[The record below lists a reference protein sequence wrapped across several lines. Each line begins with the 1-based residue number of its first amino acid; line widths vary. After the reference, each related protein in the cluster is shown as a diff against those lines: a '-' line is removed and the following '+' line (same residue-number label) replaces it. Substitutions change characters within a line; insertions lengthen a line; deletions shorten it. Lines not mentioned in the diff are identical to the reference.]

1 MKMSRR
7 FSRVLLTGATLL
19 LASILLFLYLKSSTN
34 QNAAFIESRDLIAQ
48 IKQLNAQWETEVLK
62 ARVAINHNY
71 DSLVSP
77 LTEMTS
83 LWGRFETIVPNHGR
97 NNSEQWQASHDAYLN
112 ALKEKTRLVEQFK
125 SHNAVLRNSEAFLS
139 TAEDDIQGQ
148 LAHLSDDDKLL
159 LQNIA
164 TDTYDLLLSGLAFA
178 QASSNDK
185 AADILVGLNKL
196 AVNKER
202 LPVELHA
209 PIEILSNHIAL
220 ILREQPVVNALL
232 VKIAAIPVAERLDDI
247 TKLLNS
253 DQQQDDIIDQRYD
266 FYTLVFSTLLV
277 ILLLYLAIRL
287 QRSFAVI
294 NRVNKDLQVSNEGL
308 EQRVEERTREL
319 KDTQSELL
327 DTARQAGM
335 AEIATNVLHNVGNV
349 LNSVNIS
356 ADLVTRKLR
365 TSKALGL
372 GKAMQLI
379 NEHSHDLGEFIT
391 RDEKGKLLP
400 GYLNQLVDAIAVE
413 QQSIT
418 EELALL
424 SKSVDH
430 IKDIVATQQSYA
442 GASSLLEP
450 LHVSD
455 LFEDALRMNFGALTR
470 HHVKVVKDYSDVPRV
485 MGDKHRLLLIL
496 INLISN
502 AKYAMSDLSDRP
514 RQMTLGVKVVDN
526 ATLQVSVKDEGEG
539 IAPENMT
546 RIFAHGFTTRKEGH
560 GFGLH
565 SCALAAIEMNGHLTA
580 HSDGPGKG
588 ALFTLQIPLIN
599 AEVKHEQPVEPASN
613 EAKRTLPGGFQ
624 PGVAAGQSATGPRIN
639 PEHRR
644 Q

>member
-7 FSRVLLTGATLL
+7 FSQVLLTGTTLL
-19 LASILLFLYLKSSTN
+19 LASTLVFLYHLSSTD
-34 QNAAFIESRDLIAQ
+34 QASAYVESRDLIRH
-48 IKQLNAQWETEVLK
+48 IKQLDSQWETEILK
-62 ARVAINHNY
+62 ARIAISHNY
-71 DSLVSP
+71 DPLVSP
-77 LTEMTS
+77 LTEMTG
-83 LWGRFETIVPNHGR
+83 LWSRFETMESSHDH
-97 NNSEQWQASHDAYLN
+97 SDSKQWQIAQDAYLN
-112 ALKEKTRLVEQFK
+112 AIKEKTRLVEQFK
-125 SHNAVLRNSEAFLS
+125 SHNAVLRNSLAFLP

-148 LAHLSDDDKLL
+148 FASLDDVDKLQ
-159 LQNIA
+159 LQNVT
-164 TDTYDLLLSGLAFA
+164 TDTYDLMLSSLEFA
-178 QASSNDK
+178 QVTSDDK

-202 LPVELHA
+202 LPVEFHV
-209 PIEILSNHIAL
+209 PIDILSKHIAL
-220 ILREQPVVNALL
+220 VLREQPVVNALL
-232 VKIAAIPVAERLDDI
+232 EKIAAIPVAESLDSI
-247 TKLLNS
+247 TNQLNA
-253 DQQQDDIIDQRYD
+253 DQQQDNLANQKYD
-266 FYTLVFSTLLV
+266 FYLLVFSALLMV
-277 ILLLYLAIRL
+277 LLIFLAIRL
-287 QRSFAVI
+287 LRSFAVI
-294 NRVNKDLQVSNEGL
+294 NRVNKELQASNEGL
-308 EQRVEERTREL
+308 EQRVEDRTREL

-379 NEHSHDLGEFIT
+379 NEHTHDLGEFIT

-400 GYLNQLVDAIAVE
+400 GYLNQLVDAIAIE

-418 EELALL
+418 EELAQL

-442 GASSLLEP
+442 GASSLVEP

-455 LFEDALRMNFGALTR
+455 LLEDALRMNSGALTR
-470 HHVKVVKDYSDVPRV
+470 HHVTVVKEYSDVPRV

-565 SCALAAIEMNGHLTA
+565 SCALAAIEMNGHLSA
-580 HSDGPGKG
+580 FSDGPGKG

-599 AEVKHEQPVEPASN
+599 AEVKHEQPVEPAY
-613 EAKRTLPGGFQ
+613 
-624 PGVAAGQSATGPRIN
+624 SADR
-639 PEHRR
+639 
-644 Q
+644 

>member
-1 MKMSRR
+1 MRNSRR
-7 FSRVLLTGATLL
+7 LSQVLLMSMSVL
-19 LASILLFLYLKSSTN
+19 LASTLVFLYLKSNTN
-34 QNAAFIESRDLIAQ
+34 QTATYIESRDLIRQ
-48 IKQLNAQWETEVLK
+48 IIQLDARWETEILK
-62 ARVAINHNY
+62 ARITISHNY
-71 DSLVSP
+71 DPLVSP

-83 LWGRFETIVPNHGR
+83 LWARFETMESGHGR
-97 NNSEQWQASHDAYLN
+97 DDSPQWRASHDAYLD
-112 ALKEKTRLVEQFK
+112 AIKEKTRLVEQFK
-125 SHNAVLRNSEAFLS
+125 SHNAVLRNSLAFLPS
-139 TAEDDIQGQ
+139 AEDDIQGQ
-148 LAHLSDDDKLL
+148 FARLEDADKLQ
-159 LQNIA
+159 LQNVA
-164 TDTYDLLLSGLAFA
+164 TDTYDLMLSSLEFA
-178 QASSNDK
+178 QVTSDDR

-202 LPVELHA
+202 LPQEFHSPV
-209 PIEILSNHIAL
+209 EILSNHIAL
-220 ILREQPVVNALL
+220 VLREQPVVNGLL
-232 VKIAAIPVAERLDDI
+232 EQIAAIPVAERLDDI
-247 TKLLNS
+247 TNLLNRE
-253 DQQQDDIIDQRYD
+253 QQQAEAIEQKYH
-266 FYTLVFSTLLV
+266 FSLLVFSSLLV
-277 ILLLYLAIRL
+277 ALLLYLASRL
-287 QRSFAVI
+287 IRSFTEI
-294 NRVNKDLQVSNEGL
+294 NRVNKALHAANEGL

-379 NEHSHDLGEFIT
+379 NAHPHDLGEFIT
-391 RDEKGKLLP
+391 QDEKGKLLP
-400 GYLNQLVDAIAVE
+400 GYLNQLVEAIAIE
-413 QQSIT
+413 QLSIT
-418 EELALL
+418 DELAQL

-442 GASSLLEP
+442 GASSLVEP

-455 LFEDALRMNFGALTR
+455 LLEDALRMNSGALTR
-470 HHVKVVKDYSDVPRV
+470 HHVTVVKDYSAVPRV

-502 AKYAMSDLSDRP
+502 AKYAMSDLTDRP

-565 SCALAAIEMNGHLTA
+565 SCALAAIEMNGHLVA
-580 HSDGPGKG
+580 YSDGPGKG
-588 ALFTLQIPLIN
+588 ALFTLHIPLIT
-599 AEVKHEQPVEPASN
+599 AEVKHEQPVEPAY
-613 EAKRTLPGGFQ
+613 
-624 PGVAAGQSATGPRIN
+624 SADR
-639 PEHRR
+639 
-644 Q
+644 